1 MACPRSD
8 ACVFHRTVEP
18 SILKRVRYASAYVY
32 CNGGDHESCAI
43 RGLLEQGDAVPRNL
57 MPDGSIGDYLESEH
71 RAAAEKFLIIED
83 SPVFA
88 ALASTAIATNFL
100 GAEVVRH
107 HSLEAALDELAKEW
121 SAVVCGFGVGNGK
134 TAHDV
139 RRHTGS
145 PMVILTG
152 RPDHI
157 DLPSGARRVN
167 KGEGPEALV
176 SAIRA
181 SLGYGG

>member
-1 MACPRSD
+1 MRCPRTGE
-8 ACVFHRTVEP
+8 CVFHRTVEP
-18 SILKRVRYASAYVY
+18 SIMKRVRYASAYAY
-32 CNGGDHESCAI
+32 CNGGDHERCALHTALSH
-43 RGLLEQGDAVPRNL
+43 GNPVPRNL
-57 MPDGSIGDYLESEH
+57 LPDGQIGDYLEAEH
-71 RAAAEKFLIIED
+71 RAAGETFLIIED

-107 HSLEAALDELAKEW
+107 HSFDAAREELTKQW

-134 TAHDV
+134 TAHDI
-139 RRHTGS
+139 RRHTVA

-157 DLPSGARRVN
+157 DLPSGSRRVN